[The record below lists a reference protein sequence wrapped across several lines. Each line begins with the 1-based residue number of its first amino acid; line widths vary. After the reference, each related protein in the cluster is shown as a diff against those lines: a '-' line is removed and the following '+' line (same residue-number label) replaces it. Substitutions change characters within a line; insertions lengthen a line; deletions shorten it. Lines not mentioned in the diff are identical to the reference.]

1 MDWFSESGKIAI
13 AIIGAMANFSGYGG
27 GARMLKA
34 QSQSGLGKGGA
45 VSDPAD
51 PLPRSPV
58 RAEIVSYA

>member
-1 MDWFSESGKIAI
+1 
-13 AIIGAMANFSGYGG
+13 
-27 GARMLKA
+27 MLKA